1 MRPAPRF
8 AARQGR
14 ARRTGLV
21 VAVLALAVT
30 VIPASAPAWGVGPA
44 PKQTAICPVAR
55 SAADPACGPV
65 GPIRSS
71 GGPFLR
77 DAYGRAVILHGVD
90 AVYKRAP
97 YELYAAPGKAWNFT
111 AADAKAI
118 AGLGFDVVRLGIV
131 WQGIEPGTLRANS
144 PSICTPGSPGRA
156 HQWNQAVADAY
167 LAKVRQTVD
176 LLGHYGIFTLL
187 DMHQDVY
194 NPIFAGE
201 GAPNWAVCTDGLPP
215 TNTGNWV
222 ANYGEPAVAAAY
234 SHFWN
239 NDVVGNL
246 QGNYDRA
253 WMAVAKQF
261 DANPNVLGYDLFNE
275 PFSSVAALIPPGT
288 AAFDALLECF
298 YTGTAHPGS
307 LSGSRVPLVC
317 PPTDPRQGVIPTIRS
332 VDPNHPIFYEPD
344 VSSDWGNADWIGP
357 MPYRHLVLNFH
368 DYCIAGQ
375 VVSPL
380 QNASPVCPTL
390 EQQTFTSQATARS
403 LASDPA
409 NPGGPAWFMSEFGA
423 EPAGTDLAD
432 MVALADRNLAGWAY
446 WQWKFY
452 NDPTGNPGEGL
463 AGTNPTTGAPVVDL
477 ARAAI
482 LSEPYA
488 QAVAGTPMSMGYDP
502 TTDAFHLTYR
512 VDPSIHQPTVVFV
525 PAGIHYASG
534 YCATAR
540 GARITSG
547 ADASHLTL
555 RAGRAASTVTLT
567 IAAGHCGALA
577 PTPGKSVGVPV
588 TATTVPTATVGVT
601 VRVPGLPGAP
611 APGQPAQHGAARSMS
626 ARGPRLTFGVVPPQL
641 PLTPAQSTSTLA
653 AVSALAQGKP
663 FLVHLYTNWADYP
676 ASLPA
681 LDAEIAAYRR
691 AGDQVDLALRYV
703 PATGQIGDV
712 AGFARFVAAMVA
724 HYAHDPAVT
733 MIQVTNEANS
743 RVNPA
748 ASDGAY
754 PGAERALVAGVE
766 AGAVARSASR
776 SHVALGFNWFYSYGP
791 VADAAWW
798 ARLGGLGGRR
808 FAADVNW
815 VGVDAY
821 PGTYYPA
828 PSSSLDPTD
837 PGAIP
842 SAEVAHILSTVRRR
856 LMPKAGLGA
865 TIPLGFSE
873 IGWATYPPVRTDAEQ
888 AHLLDAFAAGACQA
902 AAADNVRFFQWY
914 NLADSA
920 GPTGG
925 SSLNFGLLNVN
936 FSPKPAFVAYQNMI
950 RHGC

>member
-1 MRPAPRF
+1 MVSAM
-8 AARQGR
+8 
-14 ARRTGLV
+14 
-21 VAVLALAVT
+21 ALLIT
-30 VIPASAPAWGVGPA
+30 VMPAPAWGVGAA
-44 PKQTAICPVAR
+44 PKQTAACPVAR
-55 SAADPACGPV
+55 SSAAPACGPV
-65 GPIRSS
+65 GPIHSS

-90 AVYKRAP
+90 AVYKQAP
-97 YELYAAPGKAWNFT
+97 YELYAAPGREWNFT

-118 AGLGFDVVRLGIV
+118 AGLGFDVVRLGIL
-131 WQGIEPGTLRANS
+131 WQGIEPGTLPANS
-144 PSICTPGSPGRA
+144 PSICTPGAPGHA
-156 HQWNQAVADAY
+156 HQWNQRVADAY

-194 NPIFAGE
+194 NATFAGE
-201 GAPNWAVCTDGLPP
+201 GAPNWAVCTDSLPP
-215 TNTGNWV
+215 TNTGNWQ
-222 ANYGEPAVAAAY
+222 ANYGEPAVAVAFN
-234 SHFWN
+234 HFWN

-253 WMAVAKQF
+253 WRTVATQF
-261 DANPNVLGYDLFNE
+261 DGNPNVLGYDLFNE
-275 PFSSVAALIPPGT
+275 PFSSVPALAPPGT

-332 VDPNHPIFYEPD
+332 VDPKHAIFYEPD

-368 DYCIAGQ
+368 DYCLAGQ

-380 QNASPVCPTL
+380 QNTSPVCPTL

-432 MVALADRNLAGWAY
+432 MVALADQHLAGWAY

-452 NDPTGNPGEGL
+452 NDPTGNPSEGL
-463 AGTNPTTGAPVVDL
+463 AGTNPSTGAPVVDP

-488 QAVAGTPMSMGYDP
+488 QAVAGTPTSMRYDP
-502 TTDAFHLTYR
+502 ATDAFHLTYR
-512 VDPSIHQPTVVFV
+512 ADASIHQPTVVFV
-525 PAGIHYASG
+525 PVGIHYASG

-547 ADASHLTL
+547 VDASHLTL
-555 RAGRAASTVTLT
+555 RAGHAASTVTLT
-567 IAAGHCGALA
+567 IAAGHCGAPTPTSAPAPALA
-577 PTPGKSVGVPV
+577 PGLPVGVPA
-588 TATTVPTATVGVT
+588 TATARSTGTVGGT
-601 VRVPGLPGAP
+601 NQAPSLPSLPEAP
-611 APGQPAQHGAARSMS
+611 APRQPAQSGPSPSDPAH
-626 ARGPRLTFGVVPPQL
+626 GPRLTFGVIPPQL
-641 PLTPAQSTSTLA
+641 PLTPAESTSTLA
-653 AVSALAQGKP
+653 AVGALAQGKP
-663 FLVHLYTNWADYP
+663 FIVHLYTNWADYP

-681 LDAEIAAYRR
+681 LDAEIAGYGR

-703 PATGQIGDV
+703 PATAQIGDV
-712 AGFARFVAAMVA
+712 AGFAGFVAAMVA
-724 HYAHDPAVT
+724 HYANDQAVT

-743 RVNPA
+743 PVNPA

-766 AGAVARSASR
+766 AGATARATSG
-776 SHVALGFNWFYSYGP
+776 SHVALGFNWFYSFGP

-798 ARLGGLGGRR
+798 ARLGQLGGQR
-808 FAADVNW
+808 FAADVDW

-828 PSSSLDPTD
+828 PSPSLDPTD
-837 PGAIP
+837 PAASA
-842 SAEVAHILSTVRRR
+842 SAEVVHILSTVRHR

-865 TIPLGFSE
+865 AIPLGFSE
-873 IGWATYPPVRTDAEQ
+873 IGWATYPPVRSDAEQ
-888 AHLLDAFAAGACQA
+888 ARLLDAFTAGACQA
-902 AAADNVRFFQWY
+902 AVADNVRFLQWY
-914 NLADSA
+914 NLTD
-920 GPTGG
+920 PPGG
-925 SSLNFGLLNVN
+925 IGGTASPLAMGLMHANYTPKLAFG
-936 FSPKPAFVAYQNMI
+936 AYQNVI